1 MLVKE
6 YMTRHPLMVDP
17 DMSIVD
23 AKGYMS
29 RNNIRHLPVVGDGK
43 RLLGLVTRERFLVDP
58 NTLASLDIWE
68 IARALAGLTVKD
80 VMIKARDVVTVDP
93 DLTIE
98 EAAYRMVAKKVGCLP
113 VLEDEFVVG
122 MISQVD
128 LLAHLAEMLGTR
140 WAGVR
145 VTVRMPDRRGEFA
158 KMVAAISAKGWG
170 ITAMGGVS
178 TLKDPA
184 SWDAVVKIRFV
195 TPDEVVAVLEKGE
208 GHQIIDVRET

>member
-17 DMSIVD
+17 EMSVVD
-23 AKGYMS
+23 AQCYMS
-29 RNNIRHLPVVGDGK
+29 QNDIRHLPVVGDGK
-43 RLLGLVTRERFLVDP
+43 RLLGLVTRERFLIDP

-68 IARALAGLTVKD
+68 IARALSGLSVKD

-98 EAAYRMVAKKVGCLP
+98 EAAYRMAEKKVGCLP
-113 VLEDEFVVG
+113 VLEDDVVVG

-128 LLAHLAEMLGTR
+128 LLALLAEMLGTR
-140 WAGVR
+140 WMGVR

-170 ITAMGGVS
+170 ITAMGGVP
-178 TLKDPA
+178 TLKDPS

-195 TPDEVVAVLEKGE
+195 TPDEVVEALQQVE
-208 GHQIIDVRET
+208 GHEIIDVRET